1 MNANTTNLI
10 LGIVFGILIP
20 IPTFI
25 IVHNW
30 LLQRRWKAEAE
41 AAAKEAEEAKEQA
54 RKEEQR
60 RTFLASIS
68 TSIHPSA
75 PESAV

>member
-30 LLQRRWKAEAE
+30 LLQRRWKAE